1 MNNTEKFKKI
11 WGSPILFIQN
21 FMKITNK
28 NGEVVPFI
36 LNPMQKDFIKNMDS
50 YNTILKARQG

>member
-11 WGSPILFIQN
+11 WDSPILFIQN
-21 FMKITNK
+21 FMKITSK

-36 LNPMQKDFIKNMDS
+36 LNPMQKDFIKNMD
-50 YNTILKARQG
+50 L